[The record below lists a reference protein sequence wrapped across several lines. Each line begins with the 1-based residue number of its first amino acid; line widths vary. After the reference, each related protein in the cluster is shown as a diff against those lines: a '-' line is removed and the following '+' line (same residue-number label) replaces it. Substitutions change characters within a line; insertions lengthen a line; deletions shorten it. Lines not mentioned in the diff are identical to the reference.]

1 MKFTGAFFPPCS
13 PLLLETPRKYHGF
26 FFRRALGA
34 AVAANF
40 KSAAAG
46 AGVRTKYSKMLPKT
60 TRKSFKNESK
70 TKKISPMKSTGDYFP
85 PCLPLLLETPRKYRG
100 FFFRRALGA
109 AVAANLE
116 SAAAVAA
123 NLESAAADAGV
134 RAKNS
139 KTLPKKTQKTSK

>member
-1 MKFTGAFFPPCS
+1 MDFSSG
-13 PLLLETPRKYHGF
+13 G
-26 FFRRALGA
+26 RALGA

-70 TKKISPMKSTGDYFP
+70 TTKISPMKSTGDYFP
-85 PCLPLLLETPRKYRG
+85 TCLPLLLETARKYHG

-109 AVAANLE
+109 AVE
-116 SAAAVAA
+116 A

>member
-1 MKFTGAFFPPCS
+1 
-13 PLLLETPRKYHGF
+13 
-26 FFRRALGA
+26 
-34 AVAANF
+34 
-40 KSAAAG
+40 
-46 AGVRTKYSKMLPKT
+46 
-60 TRKSFKNESK
+60 
-70 TKKISPMKSTGDYFP
+70 MKSTGDYFP
-85 PCLPLLLETPRKYRG
+85 PCLPLLLETARKYHG